1 MGFKGRKPTG
11 GRRRHRSMSIEIK
24 KIDPASIPAA
34 KGGNENKKWHDA
46 VQAFVKSNAEAVE
59 VLGESEG
66 RKANGGLRGAIAG
79 LDLVGK
85 VKVVRRGDRVFL
97 VKVDG

>member
-1 MGFKGRKPTG
+1 MG
-11 GRRRHRSMSIEIK
+11 IEIK
-24 KIDPASIPAA
+24 RVNPESIPAS
-34 KGGNENKKWHDA
+34 KGGEDKKWHNA

-59 VLGESEG
+59 VLGETDG
-66 RKANGGLRGAIAG
+66 RKASTGLRGAIAG